1 MAARDHQVMPCVAL
15 GQAHPPWQ
23 TKAMTAHTHTCPTAA
38 EYHSE
43 PHPAKAFPGQTL
55 LATGRTYP
63 QWCALDSP
71 ACPPE
76 VHHYNGAPQTL
87 SKYMWA
93 SPNLH
98 KMENTS
104 KRKKL
109 RKHSQLKQQENSPK
123 AVNNETDL

>member
-1 MAARDHQVMPCVAL
+1 MAARDHQVMPCLAL
-15 GQAHPPWQ
+15 GHAHPPWQ
-23 TKAMTAHTHTCPTAA
+23 KEAMAAHTHTCPTAA

-43 PHPAKAFPGQTL
+43 PHPAKAFPSQIL

-63 QWCALDSP
+63 QWCALASP

-93 SPNLH
+93 SPNLQ
-98 KMENTS
+98 KLKWKTRARGRSSENIPS
-104 KRKKL
+104 
-109 RKHSQLKQQENSPK
+109 
-123 AVNNETDL
+123 